1 VQHAID
7 KMLAVH
13 CHRLWVVNDVNH
25 LEGVVSQTDLIEA
38 LVDAY
43 PVYSEERRAQLS
55 QELPGSP

>member
-1 VQHAID
+1 
-7 KMLAVH
+7 MLAVH